1 MPKENKAPKNII
13 QLPENTALAGLA
25 GGGQDL
31 GILSMFNHLDK
42 HISHLNNSKYFAG
55 IMMILLNIGAR
66 LVPVQFSNSA
76 EVYFKMSVTQQLV
89 IFSMAWI
96 GTRDIY
102 TSLIITA
109 IFAVLSQHL
118 FNEESQLCVVPE
130 KYRTATK
137 FANIKKD
144 ENVSPE
150 DIKAAEQVLAKAKA
164 IELQKQKD
172 DALSKFTYE
181 AIF

>member
-1 MPKENKAPKNII
+1 MPKENKGPKNIK
-13 QLPENTALAGLA
+13 LLENSSPAGFA
-25 GGGQDL
+25 GGTKDL
-31 GILSMFNHLDK
+31 GIFSVFHYLDK
-42 HISHLNNSKYFAG
+42 HISYLNSSKYFAG

-118 FNEESQLCVVPE
+118 FNEESHLCVVPE

-150 DIKAAEQVLAKAKA
+150 DIKAAEQILAKAKA

-172 DALSKFTYE
+172 DALSKFSYE
-181 AIF
+181 SIF